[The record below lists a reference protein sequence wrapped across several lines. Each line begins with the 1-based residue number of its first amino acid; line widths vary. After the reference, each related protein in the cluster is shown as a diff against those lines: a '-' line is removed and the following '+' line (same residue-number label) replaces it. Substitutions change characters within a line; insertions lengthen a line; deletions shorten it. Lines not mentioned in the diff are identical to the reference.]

1 MFEKLF
7 SPIKIRGME
16 LKNRVML
23 PAMGT
28 KFSGKASYVTDQLI
42 DYHVARVKGGC
53 GLNMVEVCS
62 VHTPSAPRGFLSISE
77 DEYVP
82 GLKKLTDAIHAE
94 GGKAGIQLWQGS
106 MAVGM
111 DQTAQILMASDMPM
125 GPGITL
131 PGITVEQIKE
141 VVDCYGKAAKRAAEA
156 GFDCI
161 EFHCAHNYFPFQWNQ
176 PQNR

>member
-7 SPIKIRGME
+7 SPITIRGME

-28 KFSGKASYVTDQLI
+28 KFSGKASYVTEQLI
-42 DYHVARVKGGC
+42 NYHVARVKGGC

-82 GLKKLTDAIHAE
+82 GLKTLTDAIHAE

-111 DQTAQILMASDMPM
+111 VLNV
-125 GPGITL
+125 TL
-131 PGITVEQIKE
+131 NV
-141 VVDCYGKAAKRAAEA
+141 
-156 GFDCI
+156 
-161 EFHCAHNYFPFQWNQ
+161 N
-176 PQNR
+176 